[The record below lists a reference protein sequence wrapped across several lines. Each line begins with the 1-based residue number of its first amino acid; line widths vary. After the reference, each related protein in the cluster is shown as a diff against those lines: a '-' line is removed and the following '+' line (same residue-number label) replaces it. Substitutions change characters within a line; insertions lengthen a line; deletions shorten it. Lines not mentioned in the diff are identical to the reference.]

1 MNKTEF
7 IARLAQ
13 EADITK
19 VDAKEELDDVLDTII
34 KVLSEGEDVALTGF
48 GKFTINRVEE
58 RNGRNPS
65 TGESIVIPAHN
76 KIAFSFANNVK
87 KELK

>member
-7 IARLAQ
+7 IARLA
-13 EADITK
+13 EETDITK
-19 VDAKEELDDVLDTII
+19 VDAKNELEDILNTIV

-58 RNGRNPS
+58 RNGRNPA
-65 TGESIVIPAHN
+65 TGEAMVIPAHN
-76 KIAFSFANNVK
+76 KIAFSFASNIK